1 MGVTEL
7 LNSPAGRVARGLLGV
22 ILLIV
27 GLGVIHGA
35 AGGLLALGAL
45 AILGAALF
53 DACFLAGLRGC
64 CASGGRA

>member
-1 MGVTEL
+1 MGLTEL

-27 GLGVIHGA
+27 GLGVVHGA
-35 AGGLLALGAL
+35 PGGLLALGAL

-53 DACFLAGLRGC
+53 DDCFLDSLRGC
-64 CASGGRA
+64 CASGGRE